1 MAQVCKHFIEF
12 LDNQKVEKRRM
23 YKAEFEEYVKSSI
36 DTVLKDAKE
45 QRQTRNEAVSKLQDK
60 IKSLGLRQKE
70 AQPLM

>member
-1 MAQVCKHFIEF
+1 MCKHFIEF

-36 DTVLKDAKE
+36 DTALEHAKE
-45 QRQTRNEAVSKLQDK
+45 QRQTLNEDVSKLQDK
-60 IKSLGLRQKE
+60 IKRLGLRQKE

>member
-1 MAQVCKHFIEF
+1 
-12 LDNQKVEKRRM
+12 M

-36 DTVLKDAKE
+36 DTALEHAKE
-45 QRQTRNEAVSKLQDK
+45 QRPTLNEDVSKLQDK